1 MEEKSTQLR
10 DDEAPCRGPGCRLPW
25 KKNRRS
31 CATMKG
37 GSDVEKFRRSRSIV
51 LAVWVILLLVIANLL
66 WLLRPVMKE
75 FFQLLSEVM
84 LPFLIGLVIAYL
96 LHPIVQA
103 LEKRRMPRLMA
114 VLLIYASF
122 VLVITIGLVNAIPVF
137 TRQLVE
143 LSDDIPRLT
152 EWYDKWMNEWEDHK
166 YFLPDSISLGVDRVI
181 LQSQERLAHGV
192 SQIVNNARNTV
203 GKLLAYAVVPFI
215 AFYLL
220 KDMKELHQAGMTVVP
235 PAYRKQVLSVLREV
249 NESLGSYIHGQL
261 MVALIVG
268 GCAYLGYWLIG
279 MPYAF
284 VLASFVFFTNVI
296 PYIGPI
302 IGAAPAVVIALTIS
316 TKMVLLV
323 LLVNGIV
330 QIIEGNVLSPN
341 IVGRSLHM
349 HPLLIIFAL
358 LAGEAIGGIVGLI
371 VAVPIVAVCKVVI
384 SRIALILHES

>member
-1 MEEKSTQLR
+1 V
-10 DDEAPCRGPGCRLPW
+10 
-25 KKNRRS
+25 NN
-31 CATMKG
+31 
-37 GSDVEKFRRSRSIV
+37 RRSRSAN
-51 LAVWVILLLVIANLL
+51 LAVWVIVLLVIANLL
-66 WLLRPVMKE
+66 WLLRPVIKA
-75 FFQLLSEVM
+75 FFHLLSEVM
-84 LPFLIGLVIAYL
+84 LPFVVGLVIAYL

-103 LEKRRMPRLMA
+103 LEKRRVPRLMA

-122 VLVITIGLVNAIPVF
+122 VLIITIGLVNAIPIF

-143 LSDDIPRLT
+143 LADDIPRLT
-152 EWYDKWMNEWEDHK
+152 AWYHKWMSEWEAHK

-181 LQSQERLAHGV
+181 IQSQERLAHGI

-220 KDMKELHQAGMTVVP
+220 KDMKELHNAGMSVIP
-235 PAYRKQVLSVLREV
+235 PAYRKQVLGLLRDV
-249 NESLGSYIHGQL
+249 NESLGNYIHGQL
-261 MVALIVG
+261 TVALIVG
-268 GCAYLGYWLIG
+268 ACAYLGYWFIE
-279 MPYAF
+279 MPYPF
-284 VLASFVFFTNVI
+284 VLASFVCLTNVI

-302 IGAAPAVVIALTIS
+302 IGAAPALVIALTIS

-323 LLVNGIV
+323 LAINAVIQV
-330 QIIEGNVLSPN
+330 IEGNILSPN

-358 LAGEAIGGIVGLI
+358 LAGEAIGGIIGLI
-371 VAVPIVAVCKVVI
+371 FAVPVVVVCKVVI